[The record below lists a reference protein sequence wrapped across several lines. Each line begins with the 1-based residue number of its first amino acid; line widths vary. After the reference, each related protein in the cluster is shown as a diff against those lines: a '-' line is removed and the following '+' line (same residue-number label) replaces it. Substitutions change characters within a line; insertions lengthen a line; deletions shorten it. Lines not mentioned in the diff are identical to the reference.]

1 MYNKEIAVKV
11 AKCLLQINAV
21 KLSPQNPFTW
31 ASGLRSPIYCDNRLV
46 LSYPAAR
53 KFIIDCFRIKALAL
67 PEVNYLAGVATAGIP
82 HATLLAERL
91 NLPMVYV
98 RAKAKGHGRQNRIE
112 GRLEEGAKVLVIED
126 LISTGGS
133 SISAIEALRE
143 AGAEVVATMAIFT
156 YGFEGAAEAF
166 QEADCKLDTLSN
178 YKALIEEAEKADYID
193 QADLESLHLWRE
205 DPQAWSDQ
213 FSTK

>member
-31 ASGLRSPIYCDNRLV
+31 ASGLKSPIYCDNRLI

-67 PEVNYLAGVATAGIP
+67 PEVDYVAGVATAGIP

-91 NLPMVYV
+91 HLPMVYV
-98 RAKAKGHGRQNRIE
+98 RSKAKGHGRQNLIE
-112 GRLEEGAKVLVIED
+112 GRLEEGAKILVIED

-133 SISAIEALRE
+133 SIRAVEALRE
-143 AGAEVVATMAIFT
+143 AGAEVTATMAIFT
-156 YGFEGAAEAF
+156 YGFERAAETF
-166 QEADCKLDTLSN
+166 READCRLDTLSN
-178 YKALIEEAEKADYID
+178 YNTLIEQAEKEAYID
-193 QADLESLHLWRE
+193 QAALESLKAWRE
-205 DPQAWSDQ
+205 DPQAWSD
-213 FSTK
+213 TK